1 MPIRHP
7 LVPDFIDLCD
17 LPAID
22 EALAANT
29 LTIQIA
35 PIQVYN
41 YGRALAVTLNC
52 ADRLLAETIAG
63 SPDVLMSAM
72 VRLNLAELYMQIRGD
87 SFTFM
92 SNMLFYFGILNDQD
106 VDINRLFNTPD
117 PVYMIAMQS
126 EQLIWANPAAASIN
140 QKTFQD
146 FIGDDMACLNY
157 PDELAE
163 RKRLLRKDGQLINY
177 ECNLM
182 HWRNDE
188 GKWRRKEVEI
198 VVDIQKIDFWGT
210 ECRLAVE
217 LMVEETNRFI
227 D

>member
-1 MPIRHP
+1 MLIRHP

-22 EALAANT
+22 EGLAANT
-29 LTIQIA
+29 LAIQISS
-35 PIQVYN
+35 IQVYN
-41 YGRALAVTLNC
+41 YGRALAVTLDCTNQS
-52 ADRLLAETIAG
+52 LAETIAG
-63 SPDVLMSAM
+63 CSDVLMTAM
-72 VRLNLAELYMQIRGD
+72 VRLNLVELYVTIQGD

-92 SNMLFYFGILNDQD
+92 SNTLFYFGILNDQD
-106 VDINRLFNTPD
+106 VDINGLFNTPD
-117 PVYMIAMQS
+117 PVYMIAMES
-126 EQLIWANPAAASIN
+126 EQLIWANPAAVSAN

-146 FIGDDMACLNY
+146 FIGDNVACLNY

-182 HWRNDE
+182 HWYNDE
-188 GKWRRKEVEI
+188 EKWRRKEVEI

-210 ECRLAVE
+210 ECRLGVE